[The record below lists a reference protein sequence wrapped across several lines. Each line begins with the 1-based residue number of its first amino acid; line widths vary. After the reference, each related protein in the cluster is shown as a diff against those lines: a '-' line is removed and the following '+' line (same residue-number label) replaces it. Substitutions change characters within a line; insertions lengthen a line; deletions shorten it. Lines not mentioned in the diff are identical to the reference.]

1 MPMGNTMTS
10 LKHILQR
17 RDWETPLI
25 TQINTVS
32 AHSPLNGY
40 KTLADARQKQN
51 PQRQLLNG
59 QWEFK
64 LFDKPE
70 AVDESF
76 IDELIN
82 DSWQKIPVPS
92 NWQLQGFDKPIY
104 CNVKYPFAVNPP
116 FVPSDNPTGCY
127 RTEVEVTQE
136 QLTQRNH
143 IIFDGVNSAFHL
155 WCNGRWVGYSQD
167 SRLPSEFDL
176 QPFLLA
182 GKNQIAV
189 MVIRWSDGSYL
200 EDQDMWW
207 LSGIFRDV
215 VLLTKPQQQIRDVF
229 ITPDLDACYRDATLA
244 IKTSINAPN
253 NYAVSV
259 QVFDGDTA
267 ICEPHT
273 QRTDNKRVDEKG
285 GWDDVVFQSIAIENP
300 RKWTAETPNLYRC
313 VVSLQDTQGNTVDVE
328 GYDIGFRKVEIADGQ
343 LCVNGKPLLIRGV
356 NRHEHHPEKG
366 HVVVELDMITDIK
379 LMKQNNF
386 NAVRTAHYPNH
397 PRWYE
402 LCDELG
408 LYVVDEANIETHGMF
423 PMGRLAADP
432 QWAGAFMS
440 RYTQMVERDK
450 NHASIIIWSL
460 GNECGYGANHDA
472 MYGWS
477 KSFDPS
483 RPVQYEGGGANT
495 PATDII
501 CPMYARVDYDL
512 EDSAVPKYSIKK
524 WLSLPGETRPLIL
537 CEYAHAM
544 GNSLG
549 SFNDYWQAFKD
560 YPRLQGGFIWDWVD
574 QGLSKVDENG
584 VHYWAYGGDF
594 GDTVNDRQF
603 CINGL
608 LFPDRT
614 AHPSLFEAKYSQ
626 QHLHFTLATNAAKVK
641 APHLAENEYT
651 LSIFSDYVFRT
662 TDNEKLVWQLMQNGV
677 AVEQGDTMLSIAP
690 QSTAKIV
697 IKPSKK
703 FTTGAQYHL
712 NIDIELADNC
722 SFAAAGHVMATEQF
736 VLANSQSLLSTA
748 FAKSTS
754 HSSADSST
762 HSTACSSTQV
772 NVDLTENN
780 EAFTIQGVGL
790 TLVFDRQTG
799 LITSWL
805 QDKQPV
811 IASPLVDNFYRAPLD
826 NDIGVSEVDNL
837 DPNAW
842 EARWLSAGIGQ
853 WQRSCRQINANV
865 SNEDVR
871 ITCVFDYEYKRELCA
886 QTQWT
891 YTVNN
896 SGAVKVDV
904 EVLLNENLPPLPR
917 VGISLA
923 IAKSKQDNTQVK
935 WLGLGPFENYPDRQ
949 SAARFGEYNLNV
961 DELHTPYIFPTDNGL
976 RSGCKKLEIGELQV
990 QGRFLFAASSY
1001 SQSQLAAAKHSNEL
1015 VAADII
1021 HVHIDHQHMGVGGDD
1036 SWSPSTHK
1044 EYLLEQQRY
1053 RYSLIFN
1060 TKNKCGS

>member
-1 MPMGNTMTS
+1 MTT
-10 LKHILQR
+10 LDHIIQR
-17 RDWETPLI
+17 RDWETQLT
-25 TQINTVS
+25 TQINTVR
-32 AHSPLNGY
+32 AHSPLNGF
-40 KTLADARQKQN
+40 KSMSDARQKQN

-59 QWEFK
+59 DWEFK

-70 AVDESF
+70 EVDESF
-76 IDELIN
+76 LSETLHDN
-82 DSWQKIPVPS
+82 WQKIPVPS

-127 RTEVEVTQE
+127 RTVFEVTQE

-155 WCNGRWVGYSQD
+155 WCNGQWVGYSQD

-176 QPFLLA
+176 QPFLHA
-182 GKNQIAV
+182 GKNRIAV

-215 VLLTKPQQQIRDVF
+215 VLLTKPQQQICDVF
-229 ITPDLDACYRDATLA
+229 ITSDLDACYRDATLA

-253 NYAVSV
+253 NYSVSV

-267 ICEPHT
+267 LCEPHT
-273 QRTDNKRVDEKG
+273 QSTNNKRVDEKG
-285 GWDDVVFQSIAIENP
+285 GWDDVVFQSISIENP

-313 VVSLQDTQGNTVDVE
+313 VVSLEDEQSNIVDVE
-328 GYDIGFRKVEIADGQ
+328 GYDIGFRKVEMTDGQ

-356 NRHEHHPEKG
+356 NRHEHHPENG
-366 HVVVELDMITDIK
+366 HAIVESDMIIDIK

-432 QWAGAFMS
+432 QWASAFMS

-472 MYGWS
+472 MYAWS

-495 PATDII
+495 SATDII

-512 EDSAVPKYSIKK
+512 EDEAVPKYSIKK

-549 SFNDYWQAFKD
+549 SFDDYWQAFKE

-574 QGLSKVDENG
+574 QGLSKTDENG

-626 QHLHFTLATNAAKVK
+626 QHLRFAIAPIAKKKETTSLAR
-641 APHLAENEYT
+641 NEYT

-662 TDNEKLVWQLMQNGV
+662 TDNEKLVWRLMQDGV
-677 AVEQGDTMLSIAP
+677 AVEQGHVTLSIAP
-690 QSTAKIV
+690 QSTANIV
-697 IKPSKK
+697 IKPSTQ
-703 FTTGAQYHL
+703 FETGAQYHL
-712 NIDIELADNC
+712 NIDVELADNC

-736 VLANSQSLLSTA
+736 ALANSQSLISNAFTKPSYQPNSQLSTQA
-748 FAKSTS
+748 NFS
-754 HSSADSST
+754 
-762 HSTACSSTQV
+762 
-772 NVDLTENN
+772 LTENK
-780 EAFTIQGVGL
+780 ETISIQVAGL
-790 TLVFDRQTG
+790 TLIFDRQTG
-799 LITSWL
+799 LIKSWL
-805 QDKQPV
+805 QDNQSI

-842 EARWLSAGIGQ
+842 EARWLNAGIGK
-853 WQRSCRQINANV
+853 WQRSCRQINADA

-871 ITCVFDYEYKRELCA
+871 ITCVFDYAYESKLCA

-891 YTVNN
+891 YTVHN
-896 SGAVKVDV
+896 SGAVKVDIDV
-904 EVLLNENLPPLPR
+904 QLNEKLPPLPR

-923 IAKSKQDNTQVK
+923 IAKQDNVQVK
-935 WLGLGPFENYPDRQ
+935 WLGLGPFENYPDRK
-949 SAARFGEYNLNV
+949 SAARIGQFNLGL
-961 DELHTPYIFPTDNGL
+961 DAMHTPYIFPTDNGL
-976 RSGCKKLEIGELQV
+976 RSDCQLLEIGKLTV
-990 QGRFLFAASSY
+990 QGEFLFATSPY
-1001 SQSQLAAAKHSNEL
+1001 SQNQLAAAKHTNQL
-1015 VAADII
+1015 VADDVI

-1044 EYLLEQQRY
+1044 EYLLEQNRY
-1053 RYSLIFN
+1053 RYSFILGA
-1060 TKNKCGS
+1060 KK

>member
-1 MPMGNTMTS
+1 MTS
-10 LKHILQR
+10 LDHIIQR
-17 RDWETPLI
+17 RDWETPLT
-25 TQINTVS
+25 TQINKVR

-40 KTLADARQKQN
+40 LTLADARLKQN

-59 QWEFK
+59 QWQFK
-64 LFDKPE
+64 LFNKPE
-70 AVDESF
+70 EVDGSF
-76 IDELIN
+76 LSEQTIDK
-82 DSWQKIPVPS
+82 WQTTPVPS

-127 RTEVEVTQE
+127 RTEFEVTQA
-136 QLTQRNH
+136 QLQHRNH

-155 WCNGRWVGYSQD
+155 WCNGHWVGYSQD

-176 QPFLLA
+176 QPFLTA
-182 GKNQIAV
+182 GKNRIAV

-207 LSGIFRDV
+207 LSGVFRDV

-244 IKTSINAPN
+244 IKTTINAPN
-253 NYAVSV
+253 TYTVNV

-267 ICEPHT
+267 LCEPHT
-273 QRTDNKRVDEKG
+273 QSTNNKRVDEKG
-285 GWDDVVFQSIAIENP
+285 GWDDVVFQSISIENP
-300 RKWTAETPNLYRC
+300 RKWTAETPDLYRC
-313 VVSLQDTQGNTVDVE
+313 VVSLQDEQGNIVDVE
-328 GYDIGFRKVEIADGQ
+328 GYDIGFRKVEMTDGQ

-356 NRHEHHPEKG
+356 NRHEHHPENG
-366 HVVVELDMITDIK
+366 HAVTESDMIIDIK

-423 PMGRLAADP
+423 PMGRLASDP

-450 NHASIIIWSL
+450 NHACIIIWSL
-460 GNECGYGANHDA
+460 GNECGHGANHDA

-495 PATDII
+495 TATDII
-501 CPMYARVDYDL
+501 CPMYARVDSDQ
-512 EDSAVPKYSIKK
+512 DDKAVPKYSIKK

-549 SFNDYWQAFKD
+549 SFDDYWQAFKE

-574 QGLSKVDENG
+574 QGLSKTDETG
-584 VHYWAYGGDF
+584 KHYWAYGGDF

-626 QHLHFTLATNAAKVK
+626 QHLRFAIAPIAKKEETTSLAQ
-641 APHLAENEYT
+641 NEYT

-662 TDNEKLVWQLMQNGV
+662 TDNEKLVWRLMQNGV
-677 AVEQGDTMLSIAP
+677 AVEQGDVTLSIAP
-690 QSTAKIV
+690 QSTANIV
-697 IKPSKK
+697 IKPSTQ
-703 FTTGAQYHL
+703 FETGAQYHL
-712 NIDIELADNC
+712 NIDVELADNC

-736 VLANSQSLLSTA
+736 ALANSQSLISTA
-748 FAKSTS
+748 FTKPSYQP
-754 HSSADSST
+754 SSQL
-762 HSTACSSTQV
+762 STQA
-772 NVDLTENN
+772 NFSLTENK
-780 EAFTIQGVGL
+780 ETISIQVAGL
-790 TLVFDRQTG
+790 TLIFDRQTG
-799 LITSWL
+799 LIKSWL
-805 QDKQPV
+805 QDNQSI

-842 EARWLSAGIGQ
+842 EARWLNAGIGK
-853 WQRSCRQINANV
+853 WQRSCRQINADA

-871 ITCVFDYEYKRELCA
+871 ITCVFDYAYESKLCA

-891 YTVNN
+891 YTVHN
-896 SGAVKVDV
+896 SGAVKVDIDV
-904 EVLLNENLPPLPR
+904 QLNEKLPPLPR

-923 IAKSKQDNTQVK
+923 IAKQDNVQVK
-935 WLGLGPFENYPDRQ
+935 WLGLGPFENYPDRK
-949 SAARFGEYNLNV
+949 SAARIGQFNLSL
-961 DELHTPYIFPTDNGL
+961 DAMHTPYIFPTDNGL
-976 RSGCKKLEIGELQV
+976 RSDCQLLEIGKLTV
-990 QGRFLFAASSY
+990 QGEFLFATSPY
-1001 SQSQLAAAKHSNEL
+1001 SQNQLAAAKHTNQL
-1015 VAADII
+1015 VADDVI

-1044 EYLLEQQRY
+1044 EYLLEQNRY
-1053 RYSLIFN
+1053 RYSFILGA
-1060 TKNKCGS
+1060 KK

>member
-1 MPMGNTMTS
+1 MPTGSTMTS
-10 LKHILQR
+10 LDHIIQR
-17 RDWETPLI
+17 RDWETPLS
-25 TQINTVS
+25 THINTVN
-32 AHSPLNGY
+32 AHSPLSGY
-40 KTLADARQKQN
+40 KTLVDARQKQN

-70 AVDESF
+70 AVDKSF
-76 IDELIN
+76 ISEKIN

-127 RTEVEVTQE
+127 RTEFGVTQE
-136 QLTQRNH
+136 QLAQRNH
-143 IIFDGVNSAFHL
+143 IIFEGVNSAFHL
-155 WCNGRWVGYSQD
+155 WCNGQWVGYSQD

-215 VLLTKPQQQIRDVF
+215 LLLTKPQQQIRDVF

-244 IKTSINAPN
+244 IKTSINAPS
-253 NYAVSV
+253 NYTVSV
-259 QVFDGDTA
+259 QVFDGETA
-267 ICEPHT
+267 ICRPHT
-273 QRTDNKRVDEKG
+273 QTTQNKRVDEKG
-285 GWDDVVFQSIAIENP
+285 GWDDVVFQSISFENP

-313 VVSLQDTQGNTVDVE
+313 VVSLQDIQGNTVDAE
-328 GYDIGFRKVEIADGQ
+328 SYDIGFRKVEMIDGQ

-356 NRHEHHPEKG
+356 NRHEHHPENG
-366 HVVVELDMITDIK
+366 HVVAESDMITDIK

-408 LYVVDEANIETHGMF
+408 LYVVDEANIETHGMY

-440 RYTQMVERDK
+440 RYAQMVERDK
-450 NHASIIIWSL
+450 NHVSIIIWSL

-477 KSFDPS
+477 KNFDPS

-512 EDSAVPKYSIKK
+512 EDEAVPKYSIKK

-549 SFNDYWQAFKD
+549 SFNDYWQAFKE

-574 QGLSKVDENG
+574 QGLSKIDKNG

-608 LFPDRT
+608 LFPDRS

-626 QHLHFTLATNAAKVK
+626 QHVRFMLVPITKKK
-641 APHLAENEYT
+641 AITSLVQNEYA
-651 LSIFSDYVFRT
+651 LSIYSDYVFRA
-662 TDNEKLVWQLMQNGV
+662 TDNEKLVWRLIQNGV
-677 AVEQGDTMLSIAP
+677 EVEQGSFLLNIAP
-690 QSTAKIV
+690 QSTLNTI
-697 IKPSKK
+697 IKPITPFEK
-703 FTTGAQYHL
+703 GAQYHL
-712 NIDIELADNC
+712 NLDVELANDC
-722 SFAAAGHVMATEQF
+722 SFAEAGHIMATEQF
-736 VLANSQSLLSTA
+736 VLANRQSLISTH
-748 FAKSTS
+748 FAKQGAQSN
-754 HSSADSST
+754 
-762 HSTACSSTQV
+762 TQK
-772 NVDLTENN
+772 NVSLNENN
-780 EAFTIQGVGL
+780 ETIVIQGTGL
-790 TLVFDRQTG
+790 NLIFDRQTG
-799 LITSWL
+799 LIRSWQ
-805 QDKQPV
+805 QDNKAV

-842 EARWLSAGIGQ
+842 EARWLDAGIGK
-853 WQRSCRQINANV
+853 WQRTCQKINGI
-865 SNEDVR
+865 SSSEDIR
-871 ITCVFDYEYKRELCA
+871 ITCVFDYEYEDELCA

-891 YTVNN
+891 YTINE
-896 SGAVKVDV
+896 SGAVKIDID
-904 EVLLNENLPPLPR
+904 VLLNEVLPPLPR
-917 VGISLA
+917 VGVSLA
-923 IAKSKQDNTQVK
+923 IAKQDNIQVK

-949 SAARFGEYNLNV
+949 SAARFGEYNLSL

-976 RSGCKKLEIGELQV
+976 RSDCRLLEIAGLQV
-990 QGRFLFAASSY
+990 RGEFLFAVSFY
-1001 SQSQLAAAKHSNEL
+1001 SQNQLAAAKHTHEL
-1015 VAADII
+1015 VTDDII

-1044 EYLLEQQRY
+1044 KYLLERNQY
-1053 RYSLIFN
+1053 SYSLIFQ
-1060 TKNKCGS
+1060 NKK

>member
-1 MPMGNTMTS
+1 MRHTMTS
-10 LKHILQR
+10 FDHIIQR
-17 RDWETPLI
+17 RDWETPLT
-25 TQINTVS
+25 TQINNVR

-40 KTLADARQKQN
+40 KNLVDARQKQRS
-51 PQRQLLNG
+51 QRQLLNG
-59 QWEFK
+59 NWEFK

-70 AVDESF
+70 VVDVSF
-76 IDELIN
+76 LDKQTN
-82 DSWQKIPVPS
+82 DRWQKIPVPS

-104 CNVKYPFAVNPP
+104 CNVKYPFTVNPP

-127 RTEVEVTQE
+127 RTQFEVTQE
-136 QLTQRNH
+136 QLSQRNH

-155 WCNGRWVGYSQD
+155 WCNGQWVGYSQD

-176 QPFLLA
+176 QAFLIA
-182 GKNQIAV
+182 GKNRIAV

-215 VLLTKPQQQIRDVF
+215 VLLTKPQQHIRDVF
-229 ITPDLDACYRDATLA
+229 ITPDLDACYRDAILA
-244 IKTSINAPN
+244 IKTSINAPT
-253 NYAVSV
+253 NYTVNV

-273 QRTDNKRVDEKG
+273 HRTNNKRVDEKG
-285 GWDDVVFQSIAIENP
+285 GWDDVVFQHITIKNP

-313 VVSLQDTQGNTVDVE
+313 VVSLQDAQGNIVDVE
-328 GYDIGFRKVEIADGQ
+328 GYDIGFRKVEITDGQ

-356 NRHEHHPEKG
+356 NRHEHHPDNG
-366 HVVVELDMITDIK
+366 HAVTESDMITDIK

-408 LYVVDEANIETHGMF
+408 LYVVDEANIETHGMY

-477 KSFDPS
+477 KSYDSS

-495 PATDII
+495 SATDII
-501 CPMYARVDYDL
+501 CPMYARVDSDI
-512 EDSAVPKYSIKK
+512 EDEAVPKYSIKK

-549 SFNDYWQAFKD
+549 NVDDYWQAFKE

-574 QGLSKVDENG
+574 QGLSKTDKNG
-584 VHYWAYGGDF
+584 MHYWGYGGDF

-608 LFPDRT
+608 LFPDRS

-626 QHLHFTLATNAAKVK
+626 QHLRFSLATIATEVKVS
-641 APHLAENEYT
+641 LLVQNEYT
-651 LSIFSDYVFRT
+651 VSIFSDYVFRT
-662 TDNEKLVWQLMQNGV
+662 TDNERLVWRLLQNGLE
-677 AVEQGDTMLSIAP
+677 VEQGHVTLNIAP
-690 QSTAKIV
+690 QSSVKLD
-697 IKPSKK
+697 IKL
-703 FTTGAQYHL
+703 TTQFENGAQYHL
-712 NIDIELADNC
+712 NLDVELAHSC

-736 VLANSQSLLSTA
+736 VLANSQSLINTNLARPSA
-748 FAKSTS
+748 QLNAHINNIFSAKSS
-754 HSSADSST
+754 KQPI
-762 HSTACSSTQV
+762 TQV
-772 NVDLTENN
+772 NVTQNN
-780 EAFTIQGVGL
+780 EIISIQGLGL
-790 TLVFDRQTG
+790 QLIFDRHTG
-799 LITSWL
+799 LIKTWQ
-805 QDKQPV
+805 QDNKAV
-811 IASPLVDNFYRAPLD
+811 IVSPLIDNFYRAPLD

-837 DPNAW
+837 DPHAW
-842 EARWLSAGIGQ
+842 EARWLDAGIGK
-853 WQRSCRQINANV
+853 WQRICRQINANP

-871 ITCVFDYEYKRELCA
+871 ITCVFDYEYEGELCA

-896 SGAVKVDV
+896 SGTVKIDID
-904 EVLLNENLPPLPR
+904 VLLNEKLPPLPR
-917 VGISLA
+917 VGVSLA
-923 IAKSKQDNTQVK
+923 IAKQHKLQVK
-935 WLGLGPFENYPDRQ
+935 WLGLGPFENYPDRK
-949 SAARFGEYNLNV
+949 SAARFGEYNVSL
-961 DELHTPYIFPTDNGL
+961 DTLHTPYIFPTDNGL
-976 RSGCKKLEIGELQV
+976 RSDCQLLEIGELQV
-990 QGRFLFAASSY
+990 HGRFLFAASVY
-1001 SQSQLAAAKHSNEL
+1001 SQNQLGAAKHTNEL
-1015 VAADII
+1015 VADDVV
-1021 HVHIDHQHMGVGGDD
+1021 HVHVDHQHMGVGGDD

-1044 EYLLEQQRY
+1044 EYLLEQK
-1053 RYSLIFN
+1053 RYSYSL
-1060 TKNKCGS
+1060 TLASKSHRS